1 MSVHG
6 MKPQFKDYEGYIA
19 WRSEWRKLYAY
30 ASLDIRQSRAK
41 IKSLSKELEEHQ
53 DEDGPY
59 EGYAEIA
66 QELRRQQRE
75 HPYKKV
81 TARKL
86 LTVLEEA
93 KIHWQ
98 NIKNMK
104 KGIKEQ
110 FKEYPLEVES
120 KNIDFH
126 FNKKSMEHE
135 FIPMWVVKA
144 KGKTYYVH
152 HMECLAGFTTRE
164 TPDNPKTKG
173 SLRVKRGTLVID
185 AEGNA
190 VIR

>member
-6 MKPQFKDYEGYIA
+6 MKPNFKDYQGYMA

-30 ASLDIRQSRAK
+30 ASLDIRHNRKK
-41 IKSLSKELEEHQ
+41 IKDLSRRLESAW
-53 DEDGPY
+53 DEDGRDEIY
-59 EGYAEIA
+59 DEIA
-66 QELRRQQRE
+66 TALARRQSE
-75 HPYKKV
+75 HHYKRV

-98 NIKNMK
+98 NIRNMR
-104 KGIKEQ
+104 KGIEEQ
-110 FKEYPLEVES
+110 KKEYPLEVES

-126 FNKKSMEHE
+126 FNKKSIEYD
-135 FIPMWVVKA
+135 FVPMWVVKA
-144 KGKTYYVH
+144 KGKTYYVN
-152 HMECLAGFTTRE
+152 HMDCQTGFSTRE
-164 TPDNPKTKG
+164 TPDHPATKG
-173 SLRVKRGTLVID
+173 SLRVKRGTLSID